1 MNSWKR
7 PNRCP
12 IYSKLNDKTL
22 KIINYLLLRHLNCKT
37 YPHNNLFF
45 KTPARRLTD
54 CLMKLR
60 LTSTNKFLTNNVASL
75 KQLPHKSETRS
86 YARHERSFIYTS
98 CNNYIKKAARFTKNR
113 YFKYLLNQMKLNM
126 HRLVI

>member
-22 KIINYLLLRHLNCKT
+22 KIINYLLLGHLTCKT
-37 YPHNNLFF
+37 HPHNNLFF
-45 KTPARRLTD
+45 KTPERRPTD

-60 LTSTNKFLTNNVASL
+60 LTSTNKFLTNKVASL

-86 YARHERSFIYTS
+86 YVRHEAHSFTQ
-98 CNNYIKKAARFTKNR
+98 AAITT
-113 YFKYLLNQMKLNM
+113 
-126 HRLVI
+126 